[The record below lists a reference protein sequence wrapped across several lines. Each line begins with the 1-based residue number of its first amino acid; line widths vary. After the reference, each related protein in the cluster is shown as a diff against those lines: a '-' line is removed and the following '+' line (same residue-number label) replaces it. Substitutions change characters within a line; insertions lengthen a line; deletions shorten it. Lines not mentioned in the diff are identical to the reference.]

1 MTEPVAP
8 TMENIALT
16 LDNGAVL
23 DFRGRL
29 FSEASWFDEDSGVL
43 THHGR
48 KRAGLFRCQRHRQN
62 AQPASVPDRGS
73 GRYLFRHGRQI
84 RNDASLRHAHAGS
97 SFSVRAGG
105 KCHALSGTG
114 GRNSTRSQLLTLDIS
129 PFIRIF

>member
-43 THHGR
+43 NPPETLFHGR

-62 AQPASVPDRGS
+62 AQPAERTGSRFREIPVPSRTA
-73 GRYLFRHGRQI
+73 
-84 RNDASLRHAHAGS
+84 NP
-97 SFSVRAGG
+97 
-105 KCHALSGTG
+105 K
-114 GRNSTRSQLLTLDIS
+114 
-129 PFIRIF
+129 